1 MNAVVLICAEA
12 EWRAVRNL
20 FPNSLWQHSPFGE
33 YTPARVEAREV
44 VLFHS
49 GWGKIAAAAA
59 TQYIADQFHPD
70 LLINLGTCGGVRGRI
85 EPGTVILVEKT
96 IVYDIVEQMG
106 DPREAIAHYTTP
118 LDLTWLPRL
127 LPIPVLRGLLV
138 SGDRDLST
146 QDLPMLI
153 GKYNAVAA
161 DWESGAIAWVA
172 RRNGIRL
179 LMLRGVTDLVDGEG
193 GEAYGDYE
201 LFSQRTREI
210 MRRLV
215 ASLPEWLNRIEKVQ
229 RGYRV

>member
-12 EWRAVRNL
+12 EWRAVRDL
-20 FPNSLWQHSPFGE
+20 FPNSLCEHSPFGE

-106 DPREAIAHYTTP
+106 DPQEAIAYYTTS

-153 GKYNAVAA
+153 EKYNAVAA

-210 MRRLV
+210 MRRLF
-215 ASLPEWLNRIEKVQ
+215 ASLPAWLNRIEKVQ
-229 RGYRV
+229 RGYHV